1 MILTDH
7 RLLIIFRCRICSAAV
22 QIALQNYLSCY
33 LIDVAARVPRLFT
46 RITQCAVCCDR
57 SQPLIPGDD
66 WAWQNRAQL
75 FYKLEGFGRGRA
87 DLAIH
92 SFG

>member
-1 MILTDH
+1 M
-7 RLLIIFRCRICSAAV
+7 
-22 QIALQNYLSCY
+22 
-33 LIDVAARVPRLFT
+33 PRLFA
-46 RITQCAVCCDR
+46 RIAQCAVCCDR

-92 SFG
+92 SFGYTRHDMLDDPFTDEFYHSRGRALVCWNSFQRVRQQL